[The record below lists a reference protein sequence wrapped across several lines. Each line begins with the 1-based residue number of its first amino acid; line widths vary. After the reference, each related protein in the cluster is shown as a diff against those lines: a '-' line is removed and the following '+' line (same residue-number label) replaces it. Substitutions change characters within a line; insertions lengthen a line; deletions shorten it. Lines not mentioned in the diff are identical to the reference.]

1 MTIKSFANRGVEE
14 LFNVGR
20 SRRIG
25 AEYHKRLLL
34 ILDALN
40 GATCVDDLR
49 NARGFHALSGER
61 SGSFA
66 MSVSGNWR
74 VTFRFDHGD
83 RGDILEV
90 GFEDYH

>member
-1 MTIKSFANRGVEE
+1 MAIKTFAHKGIEE
-14 LFNVGR
+14 LFDTGR

-25 AEYHKRLLL
+25 AEYRKRLLV

-49 NARGFHALSGER
+49 NARGFHALTGDR
-61 SGSFA
+61 SSSFA

-74 VTFRFDHGD
+74 LTFRFE
-83 RGDILEV
+83 RGDEGDIIEV
-90 GFEDYH
+90 NFEDYH